1 MTEMTTQQWLAKI
14 LSSKD
19 KLHNWLIRQY
29 IGEMTAVGRIAR
41 LASTA
46 PEKNQPI
53 LWKIADDEFQHA
65 TWVLN
70 LLIARGISCP
80 DIENAQAE
88 DRYWKPVKEGM
99 NTFEDTAA
107 AGHYAESMRLVRIR
121 AIVNCTEIDKDIRDV
136 FIKILPDEEMHE
148 KAFKAMTN
156 QASLDKM
163 KSKHEAGLKLLGLE
177 I

>member
-1 MTEMTTQQWLAKI
+1 MTKMTTQQWLAKI
-14 LSSKD
+14 LSSKEE
-19 KLHNWLIRQY
+19 LHNWLVRQY
-29 IGEMTAVGRIAR
+29 IGEMTAFGRIAR
-41 LASTA
+41 LIASA
-46 PEKNQPI
+46 PEKNRLI
-53 LWKIADDEFQHA
+53 LWKIADDEFRHA
-65 TWVLN
+65 MWVSE
-70 LLIARGISCP
+70 LLVARGIPWPGIANSKS
-80 DIENAQAE
+80 EE
-88 DRYWKPVKEGM
+88 RYWKPVKEGM
-99 NTFEDTAA
+99 ETFEDTAA

-136 FIKILPDEEMHE
+136 FVKILPDEEMHE

>member
-1 MTEMTTQQWLAKI
+1 MTKMTTQQWLAKI
-14 LSSKD
+14 LSSKEE
-19 KLHNWLIRQY
+19 LHNWLIRQY

-41 LASTA
+41 VAHTA
-46 PEKNQPI
+46 PKRYQSI

-70 LLIARGISCP
+70 LLIVRGIGWP
-80 DIENAQAE
+80 DVGNAQAE
-88 DRYWKPVKEGM
+88 ERYWKPVKEGM
-99 NTFEDTAA
+99 ETFEDTAA
-107 AGHYAESMRLVRIR
+107 AGHYAENMRLVRIR
-121 AIVNCTEIDKDIRDV
+121 ALANCAEIDKDIRDV

-156 QASLDKM
+156 QESLDKM
-163 KSKHEAGLKLLGLE
+163 KSKHEAGLELLGLE